1 MPLKTSVFS
10 RANPDQQD
18 STQENSELINQQ
30 LYLARVALHLMQ
42 SRSQA
47 SENARIKYSQSL
59 GKTHKI
65 THGRET
71 TPMSLDGAR
80 ERHAQR
86 MLIQTENQKQR
97 EKLPQQIGQ
106 ERIKETLIDAKKVAL
121 AEQPE
126 HFSSHSSNRDTSA
139 DSFNKNGAGGFKKIS
154 RISKN
159 RSQWKKFKEC

>member
-47 SENARIKYSQSL
+47 SENARIKYSQNL

-71 TPMSLDGAR
+71 TPVSIDEAK
-80 ERHAQR
+80 ERHAKAEAQ
-86 MLIQTENQKQR
+86 NQR
-97 EKLPQQIGQ
+97 EKSSQQIGQ

-121 AEQPE
+121 AEQTRT
-126 HFSSHSSNRDTSA
+126 HSSSHSSNRDTSA
-139 DSFNKNGAGGFKKIS
+139 DSFNKNGAGSFKKIS

-159 RSQWKKFKEC
+159 RSQWKKFK